1 MNRLFQALSD
11 RFEKQGKELYLVG
24 GSVRDRL
31 LRRQSYD
38 LDFATSALPSETEAI
53 LRQPWSQGANVS
65 IYKVGERFGTI
76 GAVIDGR
83 RVEITTYRGESYGET
98 RKPDVEF
105 IGSLREDLSR
115 RDFTIN
121 AMAMSANGKIIDLFA
136 GKSDLVGRYIRAV
149 GNPAERFKEDPLRML
164 RAVRFACQLGFE
176 IERGT
181 FAAMIRAARSL
192 EKISWERR
200 AEEMNK
206 ILTSPR
212 PAEGLRLLHNSFL
225 LDHVIRELLP
235 MIGLQQQGDYHHKDV
250 WRHTLQVVENTEP
263 DLTLRWAA
271 LLHDIAK
278 PATKSVDG
286 REVHFFGHEALGAEM
301 ASQILH
307 RLRLGTELI
316 DRVTKLIRMHQRI
329 NLYESDWTVGAV
341 RRFVREAG
349 EELPM
354 LFALSRADI
363 TSQRESKVAARNALV
378 RELEE
383 RVQKLREEEETEK
396 IKSPLDG
403 TELME
408 LFGRP
413 PGPWI
418 RDIKDRLLNAV
429 LDGEIAADD
438 REAAVAL
445 ARAVMEEVG
454 LNHERHGNH
463 GRGPEQNGQD
473 GRDW

>member
-1 MNRLFQALSD
+1 MNRVFPVLAE
-11 RFEKQGKELYLVG
+11 RFARGGKELYLVG

-31 LRRQSYD
+31 LRRHSPD
-38 LDFATSALPSETEAI
+38 LDFATDATPPETES
-53 LRQPWSQGANVS
+53 LLSQPWPHGAHVT
-65 IYKVGERFGTI
+65 IYKIGEKFGTI

-83 RVEITTYRGESYGET
+83 RIEITTYRGETYGET
-98 RKPDVEF
+98 RKPEVEF
-105 IGSLREDLSR
+105 LRSLREDLAR

-121 AMAMSANGKIIDLFA
+121 AMAMQADGKVIDLFG
-136 GKSDLVGRYIRAV
+136 GKTDLAGRYIRAV
-149 GNPAERFKEDPLRML
+149 GRPADRFKEDPLRML

-176 IERGT
+176 IERET
-181 FAAMIRAARSL
+181 NAAMIRSAKTL

-200 AEEMNK
+200 AEEINK
-206 ILTSPR
+206 ILVSQR
-212 PAEGLRLLHNSFL
+212 PAEGLRLLHNTFL
-225 LDHVIRELLP
+225 LDQVIPELFP

-250 WRHTLQVVENTEP
+250 WRHTLQVVENTEA

-278 PATKSVDG
+278 PATKSVDNG
-286 REVHFFGHEALGAEM
+286 EVHFFGHEAVGADM
-301 ASQILH
+301 AHRILQRM
-307 RLRLGTELI
+307 RLSTEI
-316 DRVTKLIRMHQRI
+316 IERVTKLIRMHQRI

-349 EELPM
+349 DELTL

-363 TSQRESKVAARNALV
+363 TSQREAKVAARNALV

-383 RVQKLREEEETEK
+383 RVARLREEEETEK

-403 TELME
+403 VELMH

-418 RDIKDRLLNAV
+418 REVKDRLLNAV

-438 REAAVAL
+438 KEAAVAL
-445 ARAVMEEVG
+445 ARQVLEV
-454 LNHERHGNH
+454 
-463 GRGPEQNGQD
+463 
-473 GRDW
+473 

>member
-1 MNRLFQALSD
+1 MMNRLFHVLAE
-11 RFEKQGKELYLVG
+11 RFAETGRELFLVG

-31 LRRQSYD
+31 LRRASPD
-38 LDFATSALPSETEAI
+38 WDFATDATPPETEAI
-53 LRQPWSQGANVS
+53 LAKPWPLGTHVA
-65 IYKVGERFGTI
+65 IYKIGERFGTI
-76 GAVIDGR
+76 GAIIDGR
-83 RVEITTYRGESYGET
+83 RVEITTYRGEHYQDS

-105 IGSLREDLSR
+105 IGSLKEDLSR

-121 AMAMSANGKIIDLFA
+121 AMAMSVDGKVVDPFG

-149 GNPAERFKEDPLRML
+149 GSPVERFREDPLRML

-176 IERGT
+176 IERDT
-181 FAAMIRAARSL
+181 YAAMIRNARML
-192 EKISWERR
+192 QKISWERR
-200 AEEMNK
+200 AEETSK

-212 PAEGLRLLHNSFL
+212 PSEGLRLLHTSFL
-225 LDHVIRELLP
+225 LDHVIPELLP

-271 LLHDIAK
+271 VLHDIAK
-278 PATKSVDG
+278 PVTKSVDDS
-286 REVHFFGHEALGAEM
+286 EVHFFGHEMVGAEM
-301 ASQILH
+301 ARHILL
-307 RLRLGTELI
+307 RLRMSSELVE
-316 DRVTKLIRMHQRI
+316 RVTKLVRLHQRI

-349 EELPM
+349 DELSL

-363 TSQRESKVAARNALV
+363 TSQREAKVAARTALV

-383 RVQKLREEEETEK
+383 RVERLREEEETEK

-403 TELME
+403 NELME
-408 LFGRP
+408 MFDRQ

-418 RDIKDRLLNAV
+418 REVKDRLLNAV
-429 LDGEIAADD
+429 LDGEIAPDD
-438 REAAVAL
+438 KEAAAAMAREMLGVATT
-445 ARAVMEEVG
+445 
-454 LNHERHGNH
+454 
-463 GRGPEQNGQD
+463 
-473 GRDW
+473 